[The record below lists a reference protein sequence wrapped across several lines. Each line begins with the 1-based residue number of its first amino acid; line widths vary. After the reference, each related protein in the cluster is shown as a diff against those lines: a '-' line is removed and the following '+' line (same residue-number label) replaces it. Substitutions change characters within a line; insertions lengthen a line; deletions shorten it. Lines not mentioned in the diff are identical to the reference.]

1 MFDPRTSAGPVF
13 PPRPESELTPVAD
26 PLADLLLSAVAIIV
40 LAMIAILPTLPR
52 HFTPQDKDNPKDNPT
67 SSVPGFPA
75 NSSFRLEGR
84 EVEPLVASERGLV
97 IGGRPPRVIPVGR
110 VFFDESLIE
119 TLERMRRM
127 DETIV
132 LLIEPNGFETAF
144 QFEGIANLHGPRRMR
159 QIRLESNC
167 SHPKSE
173 QFVLDCGD
181 SDHQAPEQ
189 HR

>member
-1 MFDPRTSAGPVF
+1 MFDPLTSAAPIF

-52 HFTPQDKDNPKDNPT
+52 HFTSQDNLKGNPT
-67 SSVPGFPA
+67 SSVAGFPE
-75 NSSFRLEGR
+75 NSRFRLDGR
-84 EVEPLVASERGLV
+84 EVEPWVASERGLV

-110 VFFDESLIE
+110 VFFDEGLIE
-119 TLERMRRM
+119 TLERMRRL

-144 QFEGIANLHGPRRMR
+144 QFEGIANLHGPKRMR
-159 QIRLESNC
+159 QIRLESEC
-167 SHPKSE
+167 SHPTAE
-173 QFVLDCGD
+173 HLALNCGG
-181 SDHQAPEQ
+181 DHQAPEQ